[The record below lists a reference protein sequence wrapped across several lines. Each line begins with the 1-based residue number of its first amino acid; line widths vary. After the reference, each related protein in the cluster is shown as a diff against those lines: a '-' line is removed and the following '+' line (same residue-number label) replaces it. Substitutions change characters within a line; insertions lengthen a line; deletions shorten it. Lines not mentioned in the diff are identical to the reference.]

1 MTIVPA
7 PLRRRAFVVGGHITK
22 FIGARHPDF
31 VHKRHAD
38 FGKRENPDLEWY
50 ISEAVNGALTNTGTS
65 AENVDKAWIG
75 NFAGELFS
83 SQGHLGAAVAGS
95 NPGLL
100 HKPIM
105 RVEGACASGGLA
117 FASALESIQ
126 AGSDVNLVVGAEVQT
141 TASARV
147 GATYLARASHYQR
160 QSGLDDFVF
169 PAMFARRIKAWTEAG
184 YITNDDLALL
194 TTKAYSNANKNPL
207 AHMHHVKVCNVCFR
221 SSCDVYMLVVFRIC
235 NLLTSLVQ
243 VRGAGRLAA

>member
-1 MTIVPA
+1 MVLAPA
-7 PLRRRAFVVGGHITK
+7 LRRRTFVVGGHITK

-31 VHKRHAD
+31 VHKRHPD

-50 ISEAVNGALTNTGTS
+50 ISEAVNGALDKTGTP
-65 AENVDKAWIG
+65 ADVVDKAWIG

-95 NPGLL
+95 HPGLL

-147 GATYLARASHYQR
+147 GATYLARASHYKR
-160 QSGLDDFVF
+160 QHDLDDFVF
-169 PAMFARRIKAWTEAG
+169 PAMFARRIKAWTDAG
-184 YITNDDLALL
+184 YITPNDLALL
-194 TTKAYSNANKNPL
+194 STKAYSNANKNPL
-207 AHMHHVKVCNVCFR
+207 AHMHHV
-221 SSCDVYMLVVFRIC
+221 
-235 NLLTSLVQ
+235 Q
-243 VRGAGRLAA
+243 VRIQNK